1 MTVITLYCNITLQ
14 TAQETTFWQ
23 RKCVFQPLLWWCL
36 VSPIKKIIS
45 SQLKIHFKSLWL
57 CPNTHISS
65 FRTKRVRLTSYHF
78 RHFGYHPYLLLWRIL
93 PQIYVTQFPLV
104 PLPLVS
110 YQSCGIDLHDGG
122 YSHWEVL
129 GSLLATQ
136 LPPNEHGLSD
146 AVHLLC
152 CTSHCGSHCSQC
164 TEVFRVGIRMEVRKP
179 STKSELYCRFEIQI
193 VICWISST
201 SFVRIQ
207 SKSWFA
213 VSSVLFQKLELWI
226 GESFFLSTFVWQKMC
241 NALLSMLYSYSNK

>member
-1 MTVITLYCNITLQ
+1 MFAFLQGSAAKPRFWTFFSVNYCFFSQQLRIGCQNPG
-14 TAQETTFWQ
+14 
-23 RKCVFQPLLWWCL
+23 FQFPL
-36 VSPIKKIIS
+36 SD
-45 SQLKIHFKSLWL
+45 
-57 CPNTHISS
+57 TDISS

-93 PQIYVTQFPLV
+93 PQIHVTQFPLV

-129 GSLLATQ
+129 GSLLASQ

-179 STKSELYCRFEIQI
+179 STKSELYCRFEKIQI
-193 VICWISST
+193 VISSPQICLR
-201 SFVRIQ
+201 FV
-207 SKSWFA
+207 K
-213 VSSVLFQKLELWI
+213 
-226 GESFFLSTFVWQKMC
+226 FFSLTKFWYF
-241 NALLSMLYSYSNK
+241 LT